1 MNAEAKR
8 RKSWLGKAAGA
19 GLGLVT
25 GGPVGLAI
33 GAVAGHLFDRVAD
46 RSRAPAIIFRQDHID
61 GLFRLAGH
69 LAKAD
74 GFVTQ
79 AEINEATR
87 LMDKL
92 RLEPRRRSQ
101 AIRFFNDG
109 KQPLYRPD
117 HDLYRLNSSLNV
129 EDKEAL
135 LSLLLRLAFADKPLN
150 KSEQKILKTV
160 RDVFGISPIRYLWIR
175 NRVRM
180 NVDWLSDPRILPE
193 TSFRLR
199 RRKQA
204 DSMDYHYMI
213 LGAEADATDDELKRI
228 YRRKMSEYHP
238 DRMQSRGVSDTEMS
252 RATEKAQ
259 AVQAAYRAI
268 RNHRR
273 GTR

>member
-1 MNAEAKR
+1 MSAEAKG

-33 GAVAGHLFDRVAD
+33 GAVAGHLFDQVAD

-69 LAKAD
+69 LAKTD
-74 GFVTQ
+74 GYVTQ

-101 AIRFFNDG
+101 AIRFFNEG

-117 HDLYRLNSSLNV
+117 HDLYRLNSSLNM

-135 LSLLLRLAFADKPLN
+135 LSLLLRLAFADNPLN
-150 KSEQKILKTV
+150 KAEQKVLKTV
-160 RDVFGISPIRYLWIR
+160 RDVFGIPPIKYLWIR

-199 RRKQA
+199 RRKNTE
-204 DSMDYHYMI
+204 SMDYHYMI
-213 LGAEADATDDELKRI
+213 LGAESDATDEELKRI

-238 DRMQSRGVSDTEMS
+238 DRMQSRGVSETDMA

-273 GTR
+273 ERK